1 MRGVSIF
8 KGLIEYAPFI
18 VWSLKQSDKFF
29 FMKRKERRE
38 EGKENGRM
46 EKRKRDRDTE
56 IQGERRRTGWEQ
68 KWGAM
73 LSWARGH
80 RSDESPG
87 GEGREARGVIELA
100 CFGDPGFLWGL
111 GMKHTLFAC
120 ALFAEL
126 PLRSAIR
133 HILCVLSPW
142 GSSSASVLQR
152 FRGKLEWN
160 EICFTE
166 SVLHRKYSV
175 LPRKCSG
182 HLVFTYLALATLWRE
197 LRDRARICNPALPL
211 NVWVIWG
218 KLLNFSELWFPSL

>member
-1 MRGVSIF
+1 
-8 KGLIEYAPFI
+8 
-18 VWSLKQSDKFF
+18 
-29 FMKRKERRE
+29 MKRKERRE

-100 CFGDPGFLWGL
+100 SFGDPGFLWGL
-111 GMKHTLFAC
+111 GMKHTLFTC
-120 ALFAEL
+120 ALFTEL
-126 PLRSAIR
+126 PLPSTIR
-133 HILCVLSPW
+133 HILCVLSPS

-152 FRGKLEWN
+152 FQGEAGMKWN
-160 EICFTE
+160 LF
-166 SVLHRKYSV
+166 HRKCVSQKVFCASQKVFWSLGVYLFSIGYSV
-175 LPRKCSG
+175 EGVKGQSQNL
-182 HLVFTYLALATLWRE
+182 
-197 LRDRARICNPALPL
+197 
-211 NVWVIWG
+211 
-218 KLLNFSELWFPSL
+218 